1 MINRNMARSAS
12 ALLAALVLTTGVAWA
27 SFDSTFPRI
36 KLGSGKEP
44 TSGGGVIAGS
54 PYVTRSAVVAW
65 NEHFGTLTLY
75 LLRGRTVTCATF
87 KRVIT
92 KPGHLIQVY
101 VTNQP
106 HVSVNQQV
114 TDPQVAFLTIFKD
127 PNIPTKVAGLKN
139 GARLMFTRVNTYPRG
154 VWHGVFKVPQGVY
167 GDGKVYGY
175 NGTFAA
181 KWCDVR
187 H

>member
-1 MINRNMARSAS
+1 MMARRVSV
-12 ALLAALVLTTGVAWA
+12 LLVALVLTTAVARA
-27 SFDSTFPRI
+27 SVAGTFPHI

-44 TSGGGVIAGS
+44 TSGGGVLAGY
-54 PYVTRSAVVAW
+54 PYITRSAVVAW
-65 NEHFGTLTLY
+65 NEHFDTLTLY
-75 LLRGRTVTCATF
+75 LIRGDRVTCATL

-114 TDPQVAFLTIFKD
+114 IDPQVAFLTIFKD
-127 PNIPTKVAGLKN
+127 PNIPTQVAGLKN
-139 GARLMFTRVNTYPRG
+139 GARLMFTRVNTYPGG
-154 VWHGVFKVPQGVY
+154 VWHGIFKVPQRLY

-175 NGTFAA
+175 SGTFAA
-181 KWCDVR
+181 RWCDVR
-187 H
+187 R